1 MIPGDP
7 EPGWNSRTNVSGL
20 ITVCIALGLIAIGG
34 QCRGSL
40 AQQTAKVPLTRAW
53 SNERAAAIEDCRK
66 HEGIPVV
73 IAGPVGSDGI
83 GCAQPLGYVP

>member
-1 MIPGDP
+1 MSYGDP
-7 EPGWNSRTNVSGL
+7 EPGWNSTQRSGAL
-20 ITVCIALGLIAIGG
+20 AAAIALLLVAIGG

-40 AQQTAKVPLTRAW
+40 AQQTAKVPLTRSW
-53 SNERAAAIEDCRK
+53 TNERLAKIEDCKR